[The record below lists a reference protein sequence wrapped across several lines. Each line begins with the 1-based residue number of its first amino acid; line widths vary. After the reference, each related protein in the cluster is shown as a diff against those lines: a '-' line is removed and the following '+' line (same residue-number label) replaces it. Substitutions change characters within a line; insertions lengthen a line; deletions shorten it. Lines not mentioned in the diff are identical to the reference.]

1 MIEIKKGNIFS
12 TNCQTIVNTINC
24 EGVMGAG
31 IALEFRLRYPEM
43 FKKYQ
48 YLCENGKIDIG
59 SLWVYRTENRNVLNF
74 PTKRGWRY
82 PTKIEYIELGLKKF
96 LQTYK
101 EKGITSI
108 AFPLLGAGKGGL
120 KVQTALDIMQNYLSK
135 ADIPIEIWFFDPF
148 ADDEFYNKFRKKILK
163 LTDDEFKKLK
173 IKKNIFNKLKELLD
187 KEEINMISGLLS
199 QRGVGIN
206 TIEKL
211 LQIEEE
217 NEVPNFKQKTLFSFT
232 S

>member
-43 FKKYQ
+43 FRKYQ
-48 YLCENGKIDIG
+48 YLCESGKIDIG
-59 SLWVYRTENRNVLNF
+59 TLWIYKTANKNILNF

-101 EKGITSI
+101 EKNITSI
-108 AFPLLGAGKGGL
+108 AFPLLGAGKGGIE
-120 KVQTALDIMQNYLSK
+120 VQKTLDIMQKYLSK
-135 ADIPIEIWFFDPF
+135 TDIPIEIWFFDPTVS
-148 ADDEFYNKFRKKILK
+148 DEFYTKFRKKT
-163 LTDDEFKKLK
+163 LTLSDNEIKELK
-173 IKKNIFNKLKELLD
+173 IRKNIFNKLKELLN
-187 KEEINMISGLLS
+187 KEDINMVSGLLS
-199 QRGVGIN
+199 QRGIGIN
-206 TIEKL
+206 SIEKL
-211 LQIEEE
+211 LEIEK
-217 NEVPNFKQKTLFSFT
+217 NNNSFPIQQKTLF
-232 S
+232 